1 VGATTGPSPACSV
14 CTAVSVTLNG
24 AVTVTSGAA
33 VSVEPVNATL
43 PVAPLRVQSGV
54 PPSPGAW
61 VGQLLSAVAGGGEAG
76 DKAWVKA
83 GAVVDVS
90 FDEAGLSELHAASVT
105 TADAAQTTSPTE
117 EYVRK
122 EFTVV
127 TLQPADLRP
136 ASWSRAQRTMNR

>member
-1 VGATTGPSPACSV
+1 MCSV

-24 AVTVTSGAA
+24 DVTVTRGAA
-33 VSVEPVNATL
+33 VSVEPVTATL
-43 PVAPLRVQSGV
+43 PVAPLRVHSGV

-76 DKAWVKA
+76 DTASVKA
-83 GAVVDVS
+83 GALVEAEDVS

-127 TLQPADLRP
+127 TLQPRVSHDVVE
-136 ASWSRAQRTMNR
+136 

>member
-1 VGATTGPSPACSV
+1 MALGATTGPSPACRV

-24 AVTVTSGAA
+24 VVTVTRGAA
-33 VSVEPVNATL
+33 VSVEPVTATL

-54 PPSPGAW
+54 PLSAGAW

-76 DKAWVKA
+76 DAASVKA
-83 GAVVDVS
+83 DALVEDVP
-90 FDEAGLSELHAASVT
+90 FDEAGLSELHAASVM

-117 EYVRK
+117 EYIRK

-127 TLQPADLRP
+127 TLQPRVSHDGLE
-136 ASWSRAQRTMNR
+136 

>member
-1 VGATTGPSPACSV
+1 
-14 CTAVSVTLNG
+14 VTVING
-24 AVTVTSGAA
+24 AAL
-33 VSVEPVNATL
+33 SVEPVSATL

-76 DKAWVKA
+76 DMAWVKA
-83 GAVVDVS
+83 GAVEDVS
-90 FDEAGLSELHAASVT
+90 FDDAGLSELHAASVMT
-105 TADAAQTTSPTE
+105 TDAAQTASRTE

-127 TLQPADLRP
+127 TLQ
-136 ASWSRAQRTMNR
+136 SRVPRDVLE